1 MAEGVFNGIPWW
13 FKIDIGASEKEP
25 AWVSIRSGTWWNE
38 DEGPLGA
45 SKSRKVLWSGL
56 LSVHLDCLRTPRLHY
71 FCCLQRTLANG
82 RRSRYRTISV
92 GKGSAPRTGHQD
104 CACRPW

>member
-38 DEGPLGA
+38 AE
-45 SKSRKVLWSGL
+45 
-56 LSVHLDCLRTPRLHY
+56 
-71 FCCLQRTLANG
+71 
-82 RRSRYRTISV
+82 
-92 GKGSAPRTGHQD
+92 AP
-104 CACRPW
+104 